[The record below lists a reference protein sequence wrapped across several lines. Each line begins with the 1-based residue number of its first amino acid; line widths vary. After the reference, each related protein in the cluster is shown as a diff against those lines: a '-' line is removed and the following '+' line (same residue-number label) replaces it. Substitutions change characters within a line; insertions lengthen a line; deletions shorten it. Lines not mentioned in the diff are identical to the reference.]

1 MNISNY
7 PLYTALITPLKED
20 SSVDYNALESLLR
33 EQEEANNGILV
44 LGSTGEAL
52 NLDKEEK
59 EKIFKFASD
68 LNLKVPLMAGIGG
81 INLRET
87 KEDIN
92 FLNELNYHCYL
103 LVTPLYAKPGKVGQ
117 TEWFKALLDTS
128 KRPCM
133 LYNVPSRTGTSL
145 NIETVSELNSHPN
158 FWAIKEASGSVDD
171 FKNYVGATNG
181 QLVYSGDDALMNDFA
196 RHEAKG
202 LVSVASNVWPKET
215 NIFVQKCLNNDL
227 ENEDEWKTWSNSL
240 FEASNPIPTKVL
252 MNELGRI
259 NSPICRPPL
268 SHQDLHSTENL
279 INVNNS
285 VKNWP

>member
-20 SSVDYNALESLLR
+20 SSVDYDALEGLLR

-117 TEWFKALLDTS
+117 TDWFKALLDIS
-128 KRPCM
+128 KKPCM

-171 FKNYVGATNG
+171 FKNYVDATNG

-196 RHEAKG
+196 RHGAKG

-215 NIFVQKCLNNDL
+215 NI
-227 ENEDEWKTWSNSL
+227 L
-240 FEASNPIPTKVL
+240 FK
-252 MNELGRI
+252 
-259 NSPICRPPL
+259 
-268 SHQDLHSTENL
+268 
-279 INVNNS
+279 S
-285 VKNWP
+285 V

>member
-20 SSVDYNALESLLR
+20 SSVDYDALEGLLR

-87 KEDIN
+87 LEDIN

-117 TEWFKALLDTS
+117 TEWFKALLDNS
-128 KRPCM
+128 KKPCM

-196 RHEAKG
+196 RHGAKG

-268 SHQDLHSTENL
+268 SHQDLQSTENL

-285 VKNWP
+285 VKNWL